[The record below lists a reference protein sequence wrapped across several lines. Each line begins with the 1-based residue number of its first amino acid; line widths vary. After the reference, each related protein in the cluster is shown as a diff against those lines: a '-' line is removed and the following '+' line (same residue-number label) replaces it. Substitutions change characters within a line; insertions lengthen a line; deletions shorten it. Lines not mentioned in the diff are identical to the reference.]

1 MGHQRRAADRG
12 SAMSDARNVTINRLP
27 SGVSKLDD
35 ILGGGWP
42 EYSFNLIVGEPGS
55 GKTTLAHQFMFANA
69 SPERPALYFTVLGE
83 PTLKMLR
90 YQQQF
95 SFFDMSKVNGVVQF
109 ANLTDEALTND
120 LGKVLQAIVDRIE
133 ASSPRIVIVDSFR
146 TLLPRI
152 TAPGSMELEEFVQR
166 LAMHLTSWQAT
177 TFLLGEYPE
186 AQIRDNPVFTMA
198 DGLLTMNQRV
208 SRNSMVRQV
217 QVLKMRGNSPQP
229 GLHTIR
235 ISDHGVQAFPRM
247 LKPIEEAQTEVTR
260 ELISTGIPGLDEM
273 LGGGTLRG
281 NGILVAGPVG
291 SGKST
296 MSVQFIAEGVA
307 RGEPGVV
314 VIFEET
320 APKYLD
326 QATQIGFDLEDMIRR
341 GLVEVVYVRPLD
353 LSMDETLYA
362 IQTAVDKLGARRVIL
377 DSISGLEA
385 ALAPAF
391 KDDFLESLYR
401 LLGALTGAGVTIML
415 TVEAT
420 EAHNALRFSP
430 HPISFLTHDIVLQR
444 YYELD
449 GELRTFLTVI
459 KTRARGH
466 SHDMR
471 AYEVTANGLVVG
483 KRLSDLRGLL
493 TATPRRRDSSE
504 E

>member
-1 MGHQRRAADRG
+1 MNDSQ
-12 SAMSDARNVTINRLP
+12 NVTINRLP
-27 SGVSKLDD
+27 SGVPKLDD

-69 SPERPALYFTVLGE
+69 TAERPALYFTVLGE

-95 SFFDMSKVNGVVQF
+95 TFFDMAKVNNVVQF
-109 ANLTDEALTND
+109 ANLNDEALTND
-120 LGKVLQAIVDRIE
+120 LGKVLQAIIAKIQEV
-133 ASSPRIVIVDSFR
+133 SPRIVIVDSFR
-146 TLLPRI
+146 TLLPGVSADG
-152 TAPGSMELEEFVQR
+152 TMGVQEFVQR

-177 TFLLGEYPE
+177 TFLLGEYAE
-186 AQIRDNPVFTMA
+186 AQIRDNPLFTMA

-217 QVLKMRGNSPQP
+217 QALKMRGNAPQP

-235 ISDHGVQAFPRM
+235 ISDRGVQAFPRM
-247 LKPIEEAQTEVTR
+247 LKPIEEIQTDVTP
-260 ELISTGIPGLDEM
+260 ELISTGIAGLDEM

-296 MSVQFIAEGVA
+296 MAVQFIAEGVA
-307 RGEPGVV
+307 RGEPGVAA
-314 VIFEET
+314 IFEET
-320 APKYLD
+320 VPKYLD
-326 QATQIGFDLEDMIRR
+326 QAKALGVDLEDMARR
-341 GLVEVVYVRPLD
+341 GLLEVVYVRPLD

-362 IQTAVDKLGARRVIL
+362 IQAAVDRIGARRVIL

-391 KDDFLESLYR
+391 KEDFLESLYR
-401 LLGALTGAGVTIML
+401 LLGALTGAGVTILL
-415 TVEAT
+415 TVEVT
-420 EAHNALRFSP
+420 EPYNDMRFTP

-444 YYELD
+444 YYEFE

-459 KTRARGH
+459 KTRARSH
-466 SHDMR
+466 SHQMR
-471 AYEVTANGLVVG
+471 KYEVTGNGIVVG
-483 KRLSDLRGLL
+483 ERLSDLTGLI
-493 TATPRRRDSSE
+493 TAVPEIRNGRDK
-504 E
+504 

>member
-1 MGHQRRAADRG
+1 
-12 SAMSDARNVTINRLP
+12 MSESRSVPINRLQ
-27 SGVSKLDD
+27 SGVGKLDA

-42 EYSFNLIVGEPGS
+42 EYSFNLVVGEPGC

-83 PTLKMLR
+83 PTIKMLR

-95 SFFDMSKVNGVVQF
+95 TFFDMAKVNGVVQF

-120 LGKVLQAIVDRIE
+120 LGKVFEAIVKKVDE
-133 ASSPRIVIVDSFR
+133 VSPRIVIVDSFR
-146 TLLPRI
+146 TLMPKA
-152 TAPGSMELEEFVQR
+152 APDGGMSEQEFVQR
-166 LAMHLTSWQAT
+166 LAMKLTTWQAT

-186 AQIRDNPVFTMA
+186 AQIRENPVFTMA
-198 DGLLTMNQRV
+198 DGLLLMTQRV
-208 SRNSMVRQV
+208 DRNSMVRQV
-217 QVLKMRGNSPQP
+217 QVLKIRGNAPQP

-235 ISDHGVQAFPRM
+235 ISKDGVAAFPRM
-247 LKPIEEAQTEVTR
+247 IKPVEEVQTTITR
-260 ELISTGIPGLDEM
+260 ELISTGIAGLDEM

-281 NGILVAGPVG
+281 NAVLIAGPVG
-291 SGKST
+291 SGKT
-296 MSVQFIAEGVA
+296 TTAVQFIAEGVKHQ
-307 RGEPGVV
+307 EPGVV

-326 QATQIGFDLEDMIRR
+326 QAQALGVDLEAMCGQ
-341 GLVEVVYVRPLD
+341 GLVKIVYVRPLD

-362 IQTAVDKLGARRVIL
+362 IQSAVDKLGAKRVVL

-391 KDDFLESLYR
+391 KEDFLESLYR
-401 LLGALTGAGVTIML
+401 LLGALTGVGVTILL

-420 EAHNALRFSP
+420 EAYNEMRFTP

-444 YYELD
+444 YFEID
-449 GELRTFLTVI
+449 GELRTFLTVV

-466 SHDMR
+466 SRDLR
-471 AYEVTANGLVVG
+471 AYDVTSNGIVVG
-483 KRLSDLRGLL
+483 KRLSEFTGIITAVPRSRGP
-493 TATPRRRDSSE
+493 AKKPSPSRRAKK
-504 E
+504 